1 MTKMVKSS
9 GVSHSC
15 EQMLSCREPILQQRT
30 TVMQKETMLS
40 LKPTSKP
47 PDLYSPGKC
56 GGMKREDPRRL
67 LLQGPPVSEKPE
79 MVSQGKGNIR
89 LRERTPAKASQG

>member
-1 MTKMVKSS
+1 MRKMVKSS

-67 LLQGPPVSEKPE
+67 LLQGPPVS
-79 MVSQGKGNIR
+79 
-89 LRERTPAKASQG
+89 

>member
-1 MTKMVKSS
+1 MRKMVKSS